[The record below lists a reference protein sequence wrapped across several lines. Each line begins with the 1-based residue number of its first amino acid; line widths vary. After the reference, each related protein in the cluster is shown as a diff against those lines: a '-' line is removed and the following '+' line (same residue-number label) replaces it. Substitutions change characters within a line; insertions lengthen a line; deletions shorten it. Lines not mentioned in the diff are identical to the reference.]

1 MMSVSEAYKH
11 RKILRMAVLGERSCD
26 AVMKLI
32 GQEVTKLF
40 PRSVV
45 LEETVR
51 VLAGKSA
58 HVI

>member
-11 RKILRMAVLGERSCD
+11 RKILRMAVLGEHSCD

-32 GQEVTKLF
+32 GQEVTRLF

-45 LEETVR
+45 LEETFR
-51 VLAGKSA
+51 LLASK
-58 HVI
+58 